1 MHGYRGCLETE
12 RTALLE
18 IKRFFIAVSDIEY
31 EDEILTSWVDDEMSD
46 CCGWKRVQCVN
57 ATTRRVNQLS
67 LDGIKLTRRFVSGFL
82 NLSMFLPFQELESL
96 DLSDNYFGGV
106 YENEAYGSI
115 GSLKRLKILNL
126 GSNNL
131 NNSLLPS
138 LTTITSLTTLRLRF
152 CGIYGFKPNQGV
164 SVAEPGLAK
173 LRNLK
178 ALDLSYND
186 LNGSLESLG
195 CV

>member
-1 MHGYRGCLETE
+1 MNMFLFKLLAWVSICLIQMHGYRGCLETE

-106 YENEAYGSI
+106 YENEGMYVCTSI
-115 GSLKRLKILNL
+115 
-126 GSNNL
+126 
-131 NNSLLPS
+131 
-138 LTTITSLTTLRLRF
+138 
-152 CGIYGFKPNQGV
+152 C
-164 SVAEPGLAK
+164 AK
-173 LRNLK
+173 
-178 ALDLSYND
+178 S
-186 LNGSLESLG
+186 
-195 CV
+195 